1 MPIFFGNAQVQGAS
15 NTFSIV
21 NNTGTNVF
29 QRNVAA
35 YGANNFGYYAN
46 TGVPAFVAGSATD
59 PGWVNPGASGTW
71 TKINNYCAATS
82 INRGNHYNTTT
93 TRFTAPIAG
102 PYLFI
107 FSTYLYTDSYVHPI
121 FAINGSAT
129 PYGTATGYG
138 NTQYRIR
145 GYGMVANYQQD
156 AQIEEVINL
165 AANDYVEAW
174 WYNSGSCYHYAYYS
188 LFQGVFVG

>member
-1 MPIFFGNAQVQGAS
+1 MPLFFGNAQVQGSA

-21 NNTGTNVF
+21 DNTGTTVF
-29 QRNVAA
+29 QRNVGT
-35 YGANNFGYYAN
+35 YSGQNFGYYAN
-46 TGVPAFVAGSATD
+46 TDAPAFIAGSATE
-59 PGWVNPGASGTW
+59 PGWVIPGSSGTW
-71 TKINNYCAATS
+71 SKINNYCAATS
-82 INRGNHYNTTT
+82 LNRGNAYNTST

-107 FSTYLYTDSYVHPI
+107 WTTYLYTSSYVHPI

-129 PYGTATGYG
+129 PYGSATGYY

-145 GYGMVANYQQD
+145 GHGMVANYQQD
-156 AQIEEVINL
+156 AQIEEVIYL

-174 WYNSGSCYHYAYYS
+174 WYNSGTCYHYPYYS

>member
-1 MPIFFGNAQVQGAS
+1 MPFDFGGGAAIQGS
-15 NTFSIV
+15 NNTFSILD
-21 NNTGTNVF
+21 TF
-29 QRNVAA
+29 
-35 YGANNFGYYAN
+35 YGFVYNRYVTSPFGQPFGYSQSYR
-46 TGVPAFVAGSATD
+46 PAFIAGYPAN

-71 TKINNYCAATS
+71 SKINNYCTVTTL
-82 INRGNHYNTTT
+82 NVQNCYNTGT

-102 PYLFI
+102 PYMFMWT
-107 FSTYLYTDSYVHPI
+107 TYLYTDSYVHPI

-145 GYGMVANYQQD
+145 GHGMVANYQQD

-165 AANDYVEAW
+165 AAGDYVEAW
-174 WYNSGSCYHYAYYS
+174 WYNSGTCYHYPLYS
-188 LFQGVFVG
+188 LFAGVFVG